1 MRYLT
6 LEQREK
12 LQVWLKLRAAVL
24 RREITEA
31 LRGSGSEAAIGLAN
45 HLEEADDEAVA
56 DLETATEVAEIE
68 RDVRELREVERALER
83 LHEPEYG
90 VCADCGEDIPYARLA
105 ASPFATRCT
114 ACQERAEHVLTEAAP
129 PALTRG

>member
-12 LQVWLKLRAAVL
+12 LQMWLKLRATVL

-31 LRGSGSEAAIGLAN
+31 LRRSGSDEAIGLAN
-45 HLEEADDEAVA
+45 HLQEVDDEAIA
-56 DLETATEVAEIE
+56 DLESVIEVAQIE
-68 RDVRELREVERALER
+68 RDVRELREVERGLAR

-90 VCADCGEDIPYARLA
+90 VCPDCGEDIPYSRLSA
-105 ASPFATRCT
+105 NPVATRCT
-114 ACQERAEHVLTEAAP
+114 ACQKRAERVLAETV
-129 PALTRG
+129 G